1 MLNVPKCDGT
11 CSLPTPGRWVVNVVA
26 KLWEAWELNNEKGA
40 RGFYLRGSVLWANLC
55 YSPGLVISHSSYVR
69 GLRLCL
75 LWFFTP
81 TSVQKRR
88 GTKETLPLLLAL
100 ANRGDAGVLAAF
112 LGQTLDKS
120 PYPSYHNTNT
130 WGFAVG

>member
-1 MLNVPKCDGT
+1 MSVLNVPKCDGT

-40 RGFYLRGSVLWANLC
+40 KGVLSSGFCALGKSLLFTQTCDLPLLLC
-55 YSPGLVISHSSYVR
+55 PWPKTVFTLV
-69 GLRLCL
+69 
-75 LWFFTP
+75 FTP

-100 ANRGDAGVLAAF
+100 ANRGDA
-112 LGQTLDKS
+112 
-120 PYPSYHNTNT
+120 
-130 WGFAVG
+130 